1 MIPHLK
7 ELCYQQ
13 NEFEVDPVFVEQ
25 FVDRHIHDWRE
36 AQSHWEIIVERVLNT
51 DAVRRDASGDE
62 AMHQAV
68 SAAEILLTTTSLRK
82 QCPICRRQTPSRGRD
97 SVNREDA

>member
-13 NEFEVDPVFVEQ
+13 NEFDVDPVFVEQ
-25 FVDRHIHDWRE
+25 FVERHMHDWRE
-36 AQSHWEIIVERVLNT
+36 AQSHWEIIVERVLDT

-68 SAAEILLTTTSLRK
+68 NATEILFTTTSLSKR
-82 QCPICRRQTPSRGRD
+82 CPICRRRRSGTTHKSTSKGD
-97 SVNREDA
+97 S